1 MAHVVTSNQ
10 LLSSLG
16 YRAHI
21 SPPSSASSSPSS
33 STSSSASSSRRSS
46 RPAAQSSGKQS
57 TILGVAPVVGNYA
70 AAAAGSASLSLPRG
84 SSSGFVASAR
94 SCCPLTDRLHRRRGV
109 SGSWAEH
116 FAAFDG
122 LRRRASSVNEGVGK
136 RNQQLRWQTHGERK
150 WWPFLAATRRSVIRA
165 SSFAQNGHGKAAG
178 KTKEMGVEV
187 VDMEDL
193 LKERDACGVGVIA
206 NLKNKASHKIVE
218 QALIALGCME
228 HRGAC
233 SADNRSGDGAGVMT
247 RIPWALF
254 NEWAKEKGLDPLD
267 ENNTGVGMVFLPRDL
282 EKAAAAQEVVK
293 RVLEAEG
300 IELLG
305 WREVPVTESVCGI
318 FAKATLPTIRQVFV
332 KMAGW
337 DNVGDIER
345 ELFIARKKIEKAAKE
360 EEWGSELYFCG
371 LSSQTIV
378 YKGMLM
384 AAALGEFYQDLKND
398 LYASSFAIYHRR
410 FSTNTNPKW
419 PLAQPMRFLGHN
431 GEINTLQGNL
441 NWMRSRESV
450 MTHPDWKGRED
461 EFRPIG
467 NASNSDSANLDSAAE
482 VLLLSG
488 KTPEET
494 LMILVPEAYQNN
506 PTLRQQYPEV
516 IDFYEYYKGQMEAWD
531 GPALLVFSNGKTV
544 GACLDRNG
552 LRPARFWRTSDDML
566 YVASEV
572 GVLNIDDSTIL
583 SKGRLGPGMMVIANV
598 ETGEVLY
605 NSDIKKRVASLA
617 PYGDWLKS
625 SRVHEPAPYPM
636 SSTLDGNGLLT
647 RQNAFGYS
655 SEDVQLVI
663 ENMAAQGKEP
673 TFCMGDDI
681 PLAALSQRPHLLFDY
696 FKQRF
701 AQVTNP
707 PIDPLREGLVMSL
720 EMNLGERGNILNL
733 GPENARQVRLPSPI
747 LNEQDLMELKADPEL
762 KPATLP
768 IFFDI
773 SQGLEGALGKALEQ
787 LCADAENAVRNGSKL
802 IVLSDQTPQLEASRP
817 AIPVLLA
824 VGAVHHHLIQRGVRL
839 SASIVADTAQCFSTH
854 HFACLI
860 GYGASAICP
869 YLALETCRQWRLS
882 TKIENMMKRGRLT
895 MLTVEQAQINFQK
908 AISAGL
914 LKILSKMGISL
925 LSSYWGAQIFE
936 IYGLGKEVVDTA
948 FRGTVSRIGGLTMDE
963 LARETVSF
971 WSKGLSPEGVKKL
984 DNFGFI
990 QFRPGGEH
998 HGNNPEMAKLLHKAI
1013 REKNAE
1019 AYAYYQE
1026 YLANCPVHVLRD
1038 MLELK
1043 SDREPIPLD
1052 MVEPSVSIVERFCT
1066 GGMSLGAIS
1075 RETHEAIA
1083 IAMNRIGGKSNSGEG
1098 GEDPIRWKHLD
1109 DVDKDG
1115 KSMTLPHLRGLVN
1128 GDTATSAIKQ
1138 VASGRFGVTPTFLVN
1153 ADQLEI
1159 KIAQGAK
1166 PGEGGQLP
1174 GTKVSPYIAT
1184 LRKSKPG
1191 VPLISPPPHHDIYS
1205 IEDLAQ
1211 LIYDLHM
1218 VNPSAKVSVKLVAEA
1233 GIGTVASGVAK
1244 ANADTIQISGHDGG
1258 TGASPIS
1265 SIKHA
1270 GGPWE
1275 MGLTETH
1282 QTLVA
1287 NGLRDRVV
1295 VRVDGGMK
1303 SGRDVIMG
1311 AIMGADEYGFG
1322 SIAMIAT
1329 GCIMARICHTNN
1341 CPVGVASQRE
1351 ELRARFP
1358 GAPGDLVNYF
1368 LYVAEE
1374 VRHALAQL
1382 GYSKMD
1388 DIIGKTHLFAPRL
1401 VDLEKSN
1408 SFDLSFILTEA
1419 SETESTSS
1427 ERRRQPVHTNGDVL
1441 DDELLADPESGGTG
1455 NTNNL
1460 NKVEFMGSAG
1470 QSFACFLMGGMKV
1483 KLIGEGND
1491 YVCKGMAGGEV
1502 AVVPPEGVRYK
1513 AEEATIVGNTC
1524 LYGAT
1529 GGRLFVRGMAG
1540 ERFAVRNSLA
1550 EAVVEGA
1557 GDHCCEYMTGGCVVS
1572 LGKVGLNVAAGMTG
1586 GLGYFLDED
1595 GTFPDKAEYGPSV
1608 GRTRSTNRSS
1618 SGDTENTAEASRGE
1632 EDEGTGKMSQDSDT
1646 DLEGDSDKGEEE
1658 WEEEESKEEPETL
1671 AQWIKHVHKL
1681 KWERH
1686 IECEICLAH
1695 HKHLRNLK
1703 QATAAEEKRQAAILE
1718 AQVEEKTGSN
1728 KGKEVLAKW
1737 SEMLPKFWQLVP
1749 PSEEETP
1756 EASVKYGDALEIPA
1770 LVMPVKS

>member
-1 MAHVVTSNQ
+1 MAHAVTSNQ

-16 YRAHI
+16 HR
-21 SPPSSASSSPSS
+21 SQLSTPSSASSSPSS
-33 STSSSASSSRRSS
+33 SSTSSASSSRRSS
-46 RPAAQSSGKQS
+46 RPASQSLRKQPTIFGAPSG
-57 TILGVAPVVGNYA
+57 IGNCAPHA
-70 AAAAGSASLSLPRG
+70 TAGSASLSLPRG
-84 SSSGFVASAR
+84 SIVASRR
-94 SCCPLTDRLHRRRGV
+94 SCCPDTDRLHRRR
-109 SGSWAEH
+109 SLIGSWAE
-116 FAAFDG
+116 FFVAFDG
-122 LRRRASSVNEGVGK
+122 LRRRTSSVNEGGGRRK
-136 RNQQLRWQTHGERK
+136 QQLSWQIHGERK
-150 WWPFLAATRRSVIRA
+150 WWPFLAATRGTGIRA
-165 SSFAQNGHGKAAG
+165 SSLSQKGHGKAAG

-187 VDMEDL
+187 ADMEDI

-267 ENNTGVGMVFLPRDL
+267 ENNTGVGMVFLPRDP
-282 EKAAAAQEVVK
+282 EKVASAREVVK
-293 RVLEAEG
+293 KVLDTEG

-305 WREVPVTESVCGI
+305 WREVPVIESVCGA
-318 FAKATLPTIRQVFV
+318 FAKATLPTIQQVFV
-332 KMAGW
+332 KMSGL

-345 ELFIARKKIEKAAKE
+345 ELFIARKKIEKAAME

-371 LSSQTIV
+371 FSTQTIV

-384 AAALGEFYQDLKND
+384 ATALGEFYEDLKNE
-398 LYASSFAIYHRR
+398 LYTSSFAIYHRR

-450 MTHPDWKGRED
+450 MTHSDWKGRED

-488 KTPEET
+488 KAPEET

-506 PTLRQQYPEV
+506 PTLRLEYPEV

-625 SRVHEPAPYPM
+625 SRVHEPAPLAL
-636 SSTLDGNGLLT
+636 SSTLDGYGLLT

-762 KPATLP
+762 KATTLP

-787 LCADAENAVRNGSKL
+787 LCADAEKAVRNGSQL

-882 TKIENMMKRGRLT
+882 SKTDNMMKRGRLT

-936 IYGLGKEVVDTA
+936 IYGLGKEVVGTA

-971 WSKGLSPEGVKKL
+971 WSKGLSPESVKKL

-1043 SDREPIPLD
+1043 SDREPIPIE
-1052 MVEPSVSIVERFCT
+1052 MVEPATSIVERFCT

-1098 GEDPIRWKHLD
+1098 GEDPVRWKHLD
-1109 DVDKDG
+1109 DVDDDG

-1282 QTLVA
+1282 QILVA
-1287 NGLRDRVV
+1287 NGLRDRVAI
-1295 VRVDGGMK
+1295 RVDGGMK
-1303 SGRDVIMG
+1303 SGRDVMMG

-1374 VRHALAQL
+1374 VRQSLAQL

-1388 DIIGKTHLFAPRL
+1388 DIIGKTHLLAPRV
-1401 VDLEKSN
+1401 VDLDKSN
-1408 SFDLSFILTEA
+1408 SFDLSYILTEA
-1419 SETESTSS
+1419 PETESTSTK
-1427 ERRRQPVHTNGDVL
+1427 RRQQPVHTNGDVL
-1441 DDELLADPESGGTG
+1441 DDELLADPEIVDAIVNGKQVSKTVKIVNVDRATCGRISGRIAKEWGDAVFPGELDLTF
-1455 NTNNL
+1455 
-1460 NKVEFMGSAG
+1460 VGSAG
-1470 QSFACFLMGGMKV
+1470 QSFGCFLMGGLKV
-1483 KLIGEGND
+1483 KLIGEAND

-1502 AVVPPEGVRYK
+1502 AVVPPEGVCYK

-1586 GLGYFLDED
+1586 GLGYFLDDD
-1595 GTFPDKAEYGPSV
+1595 GTFPDKVNKEIV
-1608 GRTRSTNRSS
+1608 IMQRVSTKQ
-1618 SGDTENTAEASRGE
+1618 GE
-1632 EDEGTGKMSQDSDT
+1632 E
-1646 DLEGDSDKGEEE
+1646 
-1658 WEEEESKEEPETL
+1658 
-1671 AQWIKHVHKL
+1671 A
-1681 KWERH
+1681 
-1686 IECEICLAH
+1686 
-1695 HKHLRNLK
+1695 LRNLI
-1703 QATAAEEKRQAAILE
+1703 QTH
-1718 AQVEEKTGSN
+1718 VEKTGSN
-1728 KGKEVLAKW
+1728 KGKEVLANW

-1756 EASVKYGDALEIPA
+1756 EASVKYGAALETPA